1 MTDAEKLAIAL
12 AALRDIAK
20 GSGYYDEGAAQM
32 AQDVLHA
39 IEHDPLEDTAR
50 LDPPD
55 TDWVWLD
62 AP

>member
-12 AALRDIAK
+12 ATLRDIAEHGDAFAK
-20 GSGYYDEGAAQM
+20 PEACKALAA
-32 AQDVLHA
+32 
-39 IEHDPLEDTAR
+39 IYHDPLEDTAR

-55 TDWVWLD
+55 TDWIWLD

>member
-12 AALRDIAK
+12 ATLRDIA
-20 GSGYYDEGAAQM
+20 EGRGPASVAPLQ
-32 AQDVLHA
+32 ALNALHA

-55 TDWVWLD
+55 TDWIWLD